1 MVYLRTIINENK
13 AKLASANNIEFAAYL
28 GVTNKEKI
36 SSYSFNLSPQESVA
50 LKGYSETVVNK
61 DEVLDIL
68 NKKAVKGVDATSNIY
83 KFAGLYLAA
92 KDDLKGKFEE
102 KYNSGNLKQKYFLTL
117 VEPNYSGKLLSE
129 LSNVSDPTTLILKV
143 ILEPDS
149 VIKNLDAAIVD
160 FCKAD
165 IGVED
170 LLILEGLEKALIKTK
185 YNNQTAEELVRSIL
199 YNFGN
204 SVNKIIKG
212 RRQGHPDFEIK
223 DEYDVQDVLYVI
235 LKSVFPN
242 LRDEDA
248 IAKVG
253 AKSTKIDLIIREE
266 GLLIEAK
273 MMKQNDSN
281 ETKFIEELKIDF
293 ESYHECKWLKKLFC
307 FVYDPLKKTRD
318 ISNFNDLNG
327 KRIKNGHEFE
337 VEVIVIN

>member
-13 AKLASANNIEFAAYL
+13 AKLASANNIEFVAYL
-28 GVTNKEKI
+28 GVTNKADI
-36 SSYSFNLSPQESVA
+36 ASHTFNLSPQEAVA
-50 LKGYSETVVNK
+50 LKGYSGDIVSK
-61 DEVLDIL
+61 DEVLEIF

-92 KDDLKGKFEE
+92 KDDLKTKLSE
-102 KYNSGNLKQKYFLTL
+102 KYNSANLKQKYFLTL
-117 VEPNYSGKLLSE
+117 IDPSYSIKLLSE
-129 LSNVSDPTTLILKV
+129 LTNAIDSTSILLKA
-143 ILEPDS
+143 ILESDTSNP
-149 VIKNLDAAIVD
+149 NLDSAIVD

-165 IGVED
+165 LGVED

-185 YNNQTAEELVRSIL
+185 YNNQTAEELIRGIL
-199 YNFGN
+199 NNFGN

-253 AKSTKIDLIIREE
+253 AKSTKIDLIVREE
-266 GLLIEAK
+266 GLLVEAK
-273 MMKQNDSN
+273 MLKQNDSN

-327 KRIKNGHEFE
+327 KRVKNGHEFE

>member
-28 GVTNKEKI
+28 GVTNKEDI
-36 SSYSFNLSPQESVA
+36 SSYSFNLSPQEAVA
-50 LKGYSETVVNK
+50 LKGYSGDTVSK
-61 DEVLDIL
+61 DEVLEIF

-199 YNFGN
+199 NNFGN

-273 MMKQNDSN
+273 MMKQSDSN

-327 KRIKNGHEFE
+327 KRNKNGHEFE

>member
-13 AKLASANNIEFAAYL
+13 TKLVSANNIEFVAYL
-28 GVTNKEKI
+28 GVTNKQDI
-36 SSYSFNLSPQESVA
+36 SSHTFTLSPQETVA
-50 LKGYSETVVNK
+50 LNGYSGTAVSK
-61 DEVLDIL
+61 DEVLEIL

-92 KDDLKGKFEE
+92 KEDLKNKFDE
-102 KYNSGNLKQKYFLTL
+102 KYNSANLKQKYFLTL
-117 VEPNYSGKLLSE
+117 IEPTYSGKLLSE
-129 LSNVSDPTTLILKV
+129 LSNDNDSINIILKT
-143 ILEPDS
+143 ILESDDT
-149 VIKNLDAAIVD
+149 IQNLDDAIVD
-160 FCKAD
+160 FCKSDLA
-165 IGVED
+165 VED

-185 YNNQTAEELVRSIL
+185 YNNQTAEELVRNIL
-199 YNFGN
+199 NNFGN

-266 GLLIEAK
+266 GLLVEAK
-273 MMKQNDSN
+273 MMKQSDSN